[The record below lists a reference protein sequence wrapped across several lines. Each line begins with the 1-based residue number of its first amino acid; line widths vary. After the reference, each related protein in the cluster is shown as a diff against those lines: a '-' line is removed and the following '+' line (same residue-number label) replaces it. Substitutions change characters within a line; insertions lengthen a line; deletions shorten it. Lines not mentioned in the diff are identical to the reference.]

1 VSLTVTRL
9 QVKPDPALARR
20 WRQRLRA
27 DGFED
32 IELPDGTLRPSK
44 KPPGRWRSFDKAHPV
59 ERHAVE
65 AYFSRAL
72 HFTAS
77 HAFRKLS
84 KRSRAIWRL
93 HAQGQSNME
102 IASALNLSVKIVRVA
117 ITRARLA
124 AKLPEV
130 TSSLGHG
137 Q

>member
-1 VSLTVTRL
+1 MN
-9 QVKPDPALARR
+9 PDPALARK
-20 WRQRLRA
+20 WRARLRA

-32 IELPDGTLRPSK
+32 IELPDGSLRPPR

-59 ERHAVE
+59 EREAVST
-65 AYFSRAL
+65 YFSRAL

-77 HAFRKLS
+77 HRFRKLS
-84 KRSRAIWRL
+84 KRSRAVWRL
-93 HAQGQSNME
+93 HAQGRSNME
-102 IASALNLSVKIVRVA
+102 IASALNLTVKIVRVA
-117 ITRARLA
+117 ISRARVS